1 MAVWWAL
8 CLFAGSASLF
18 LTCAFLPY
26 FGGGG
31 FFFLRKD
38 VVQVH
43 QAAVTRILEQRG
55 RRTIPGHQKVLCQG
69 PTLVLQGCSLSPQL
83 CYSEAQDSGGEEVT
97 DIIPALQVTLSLGPV
112 HSLIYITSYLR
123 SRVTFAIRI
132 KIYNRNSPFR
142 VCRHAPSG
150 QKGEG

>member
-1 MAVWWAL
+1 MAVWWAS

-26 FGGGG
+26 FGGG
-31 FFFLRKD
+31 FFLRKD
-38 VVQVH
+38 VVH

-112 HSLIYITSYLR
+112 HSPIHITSYLR

-132 KIYNRNSPFR
+132 KI
-142 VCRHAPSG
+142 
-150 QKGEG
+150 